1 MLTRLRYLQQVGLGY
16 LTLDRSSKTLSG
28 GEVQR
33 VNLTSCLGTSL
44 VDTLFVLD
52 EPSVGLHPR
61 DISRLIAIIRLLT
74 DAGYTVVDVEP
85 DEAMIRPAQLVIELG
100 PEPGTRGGQVVFQ
113 GSIGEL
119 QRSTASITGAYLSG
133 PRDDSGRRA

>member
-1 MLTRLRYLQQVGLGY
+1 MPVRVFPSRSRAYNPCPDCCGQRLQPEALCWKWRGRTLPQLYQLPVGDLLAELRDSRPSDHNHQSAIAYDSIVTRLRYLEEVGLNY

-61 DISRLIAIIRLLT
+61 D
-74 DAGYTVVDVEP
+74 
-85 DEAMIRPAQLVIELG
+85 
-100 PEPGTRGGQVVFQ
+100 
-113 GSIGEL
+113 
-119 QRSTASITGAYLSG
+119 
-133 PRDDSGRRA
+133 